1 MRLALRV
8 VLGVALGGAL
18 LWLAL
23 SQVDLDEAGAAMLN
37 ARADLLA
44 LGLAFYWCDIAV
56 RVLRWRT
63 LLKPTKDLRAA
74 EVGRALVVGYAVNNV
89 LPARLGEIFRA
100 DYLGRHFGLSRAAA
114 VGSIIV
120 ERLLDG
126 AVVVALFGLG
136 IALVSFKSGADVLV
150 TAALLGAVGV
160 LVITAAILLLPS
172 YYERLPFYRVPWLQP
187 RIAHFVAAIGVV
199 RTKGI
204 YAALLFSALIW
215 ALECSAIL
223 MVVDA
228 CGVALT
234 LPQLFV
240 VVGAASLS
248 TLLPSAPGYIGSL
261 QIAYVAA
268 FAALGEA
275 AEPAIAAATLTQ
287 VVLLGSITLFGLAL
301 LAVYPLKS
309 RAAA

>member
-8 VLGVALGGAL
+8 ILGVALGGAL

-23 SQVDLDEAGAAMLN
+23 SQVNLAEAGAAMLN
-37 ARADLLA
+37 ARPEMLA
-44 LGLAFYWCDIAV
+44 LGLLFYWCDIAV
-56 RVLRWRT
+56 RVLRWRA
-63 LLKPTKDLRAA
+63 LLKPTKQLGVRD
-74 EVGRALVVGYAVNNV
+74 VGRALVVGYAVNNV

-100 DYLGRHFGLSRAAA
+100 DYIGRHFVLSRAAA

-126 AVVVALFGLG
+126 AVVVALFGAG
-136 IALVSFKSGADVLV
+136 IALVSFKAGSEVLV
-150 TAALLGAVGV
+150 TAASIGAAGV
-160 LVITAAILLLPS
+160 IVLTAAILLLPS

-187 RIAHFVAAIGVV
+187 RVANFVAAVGVV
-199 RTKGI
+199 RTTGM
-204 YAALLFSALIW
+204 YAALFFSALIW
-215 ALECSAIL
+215 ILECSAIL

-228 CGVALT
+228 CGVALS
-234 LPQLFV
+234 LPALLV

-287 VVLLGSITLFGLAL
+287 VVLLGSITLLGLAL
-301 LAVYPLKS
+301 LAMYPLKR